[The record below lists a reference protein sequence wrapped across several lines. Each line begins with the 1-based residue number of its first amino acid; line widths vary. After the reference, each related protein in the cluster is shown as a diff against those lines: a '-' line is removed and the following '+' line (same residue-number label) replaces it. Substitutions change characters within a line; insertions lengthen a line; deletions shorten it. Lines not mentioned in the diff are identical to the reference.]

1 MRHKKHAR
9 VMPLGT
15 TLAIAT
21 SGTYSER
28 GPSHLLPTTAD
39 SAEPSQR
46 TQGSTLLASRSSQ
59 RVRATQTH
67 LAGPTQFD
75 SSNSASITSPFL
87 PAAPPDGA
95 PPAPGGGPPAP
106 GGAPP
111 ADS

>member
-1 MRHKKHAR
+1 MRSSGRRKHAR
-9 VMPLGT
+9 VMPFGT
-15 TLAIAT
+15 TLATAT
-21 SGTYSER
+21 SGTYGKRS
-28 GPSHLLPTTAD
+28 PSLLLPT
-39 SAEPSQR
+39 SAEWSR
-46 TQGSTLLASRSSQ
+46 STLGSTLHAGSFLAESSNH
-59 RVRATQTH
+59 TH